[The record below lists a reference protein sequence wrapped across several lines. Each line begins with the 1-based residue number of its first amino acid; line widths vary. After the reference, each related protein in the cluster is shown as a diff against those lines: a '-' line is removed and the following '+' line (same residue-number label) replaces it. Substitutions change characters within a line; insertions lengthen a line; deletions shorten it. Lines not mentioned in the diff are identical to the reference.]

1 MNFLRIV
8 IKSVLNTQQPSVLL
22 TKNIDMA
29 ESRNRSNDRRNSNQK
44 NSPDRENEKRKGTK
58 QKDKRQKG
66 SSSMATRENA
76 NTREGYGSSQR
87 NDDLNIGPM
96 DGEMDEHPGKS
107 RTSGN
112 NQTGPGL
119 G

>member
-1 MNFLRIV
+1 
-8 IKSVLNTQQPSVLL
+8 
-22 TKNIDMA
+22 MA
-29 ESRNRSNDRRNSNQK
+29 ENKNRSNESNENWNKQ
-44 NSPDRENEKRKGTK
+44 NSPNREADKRKGDK
-58 QKDKRQKG
+58 QKNKGKKG
-66 SSSMATRENA
+66 SSSTATRENIS
-76 NTREGYGSSQR
+76 TEGYGSSQR

-96 DGEMDEHPGKS
+96 DAEMDELPSKS

>member
-1 MNFLRIV
+1 
-8 IKSVLNTQQPSVLL
+8 
-22 TKNIDMA
+22 MA
-29 ESRNRSNDRRNSNQK
+29 ANRNRSNEKQHSNQQ
-44 NSPDRENEKRKGTK
+44 NSPDRENEQRKGTK
-58 QKDKRQKG
+58 HKDKRRKD
-66 SSSMATRENA
+66 SSPMATRENA
-76 NTREGYGSSQR
+76 KTREGYGSSQR

-96 DGEMDEHPGKS
+96 DAEMDEHPGKS

>member
-1 MNFLRIV
+1 
-8 IKSVLNTQQPSVLL
+8 
-22 TKNIDMA
+22 MA
-29 ESRNRSNDRRNSNQK
+29 ENRSRSNARQNSNQQ
-44 NSPDRENEKRKGTK
+44 NSPHRENEKRKGTK

-66 SSSMATRENA
+66 SSSMSTRENA
-76 NTREGYGSSQR
+76 NTRERYGSSQR

-96 DGEMDEHPGKS
+96 DAEMDEHPGKS
-107 RTSGN
+107 RTSEN